1 MIQIAIEAK
10 GDLKARVDEIYEAVR
25 QETRVWK
32 MGDLRRTRNIKLV
45 HKVRDISGTVRR
57 VRAKDGDALHFECKS
72 QDPASEAITAG
83 RFVHMVLRYMSSVRK
98 ITLEPA

>member
-32 MGDLRRTRNIKLV
+32 MGDFRRTKNLKLI
-45 HKVRDISGTVRR
+45 HKARDISGTVRR
-57 VRAKDGDALHFECKS
+57 VTAKDGDALHFECKS
-72 QDPASEAITAG
+72 KDAASEAITAG

-98 ITLEPA
+98 VTLEPA